1 MIEKS
6 IKTDIAKYDECDTL
20 GEAGILNFMLR
31 AIYGSGRDET
41 AQALLKRF
49 GSLGGVFSATEN
61 ELAAVEGITPR
72 AASFFTVARSIYRQA
87 LLRSLKSSGLK
98 SEAAL
103 SAYAAAY
110 FMTDQKGGD
119 YAVFADGHGA
129 VIDTV
134 MLTSENK
141 PREIMGAAC
150 RCDARKAA
158 LLHYVPRTYGLI
170 PTAESLDALH
180 ETVYSL
186 SRIGVEFVDYIAYGK
201 YSFFGLRRALTCGC
215 GEFRTDGADGGEY
228 GAFPNICDRIS
239 EFAARSAQSSMT
251 AARADARSR
260 TANL

>member
-20 GEAGILNFMLR
+20 GESGILKFMLR
-31 AIYGSGRDET
+31 AIYGSDRDGT

-49 GSLGGVFSATEN
+49 GSLGGVFAATEK
-61 ELAAVEGITPR
+61 ELVTVEGITPR
-72 AASFFTVARSIYRQA
+72 AASFFTVARSAYRQA

-98 SEAAL
+98 SEASL

-110 FMTDQKGGD
+110 FMTDRSGGD

-129 VIDTV
+129 VIGTT
-134 MLTSENK
+134 MLTGENK

-158 LLHYVPRTYGLI
+158 ILHYEPRTYSLI

-180 ETVYSL
+180 DTVYSL
-186 SRIGVEFVDYIAYGK
+186 SRIGVGFVDYIAYGS
-201 YSFFGLRRALTCGC
+201 YSFFGLRRALACGF
-215 GEFRTDGADGGEY
+215 GEFRSDGADGDEY
-228 GAFPNICDRIS
+228 GAFPNLCDRIS
-239 EFAARSAQSSMT
+239 EFAARQRDVPCLWRSAN
-251 AARADARSR
+251 ARSR
-260 TANL
+260 EENL